1 MLCLP
6 WDSFLVS
13 NDRPKIEQVF
23 ELRQDGAVEK
33 PRLWRKILHVQRV
46 NNGSLD
52 GRSGAIGDP
61 HHPEGAPVGE
71 LTGIRH
77 ILPQDGR
84 QFLARDFASLRRCAM
99 RSRIATHSQEVRSL
113 QRYEL
118 KSTVAAQLRCAGTG
132 GDGRSG
138 GGAGHCS
145 VERETRFRQTAGK
158 KSSSHSSL
166 TKADQRP
173 IEVVATRPPTLWGT
187 R

>member
-13 NDRPKIEQVF
+13 NDRPKIEQLF

-33 PRLWRKILHVQRV
+33 PRLWQKILHVQRV

-77 ILPQDGR
+77 ILPQDVVN
-84 QFLARDFASLRRCAM
+84 S
-99 RSRIATHSQEVRSL
+99 SRMI
-113 QRYEL
+113 
-118 KSTVAAQLRCAGTG
+118 
-132 GDGRSG
+132 
-138 GGAGHCS
+138 
-145 VERETRFRQTAGK
+145 
-158 KSSSHSSL
+158 SH
-166 TKADQRP
+166 R
-173 IEVVATRPPTLWGT
+173 
-187 R
+187 

>member
-13 NDRPKIEQVF
+13 NDRRKIEQLF
-23 ELRQDGAVEK
+23 ESRQDGAVEK

-77 ILPQDGR
+77 ILPQDGS

-113 QRYEL
+113 RSY
-118 KSTVAAQLRCAGTG
+118 VGPARAVMAAA
-132 GDGRSG
+132 
-138 GGAGHCS
+138 A
-145 VERETRFRQTAGK
+145 
-158 KSSSHSSL
+158 
-166 TKADQRP
+166 
-173 IEVVATRPPTLWGT
+173 EVVVTAQSNEKPDFDKQPERILLRVTL

>member
-6 WDSFLVS
+6 WDLFLVS
-13 NDRPKIEQVF
+13 NDRPKIEQLF

-99 RSRIATHSQEVRSL
+99 RSRIATHSHEVRRVDL
-113 QRYEL
+113 
-118 KSTVAAQLRCAGTG
+118 AAQIRCAGTG

-138 GGAGHCS
+138 GSGGHCS
-145 VERETRFRQTAGK
+145 VERET
-158 KSSSHSSL
+158 
-166 TKADQRP
+166 
-173 IEVVATRPPTLWGT
+173 
-187 R
+187 